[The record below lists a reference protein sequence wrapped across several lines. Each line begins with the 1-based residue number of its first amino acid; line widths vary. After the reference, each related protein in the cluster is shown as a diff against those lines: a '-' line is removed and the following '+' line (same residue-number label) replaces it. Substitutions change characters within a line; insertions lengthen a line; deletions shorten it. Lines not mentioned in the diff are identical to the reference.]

1 MRFLDTRIYSVSLE
15 VIRSSDVL
23 GQALPAYLADQV
35 RRAAASIT
43 LNFAEGCG
51 KRSTRD
57 RRRFFNHARGSAY
70 EVTAV
75 ADVAVTLGLVEPTIA
90 AALRDR
96 CDHVCAMLGRFR

>member
-15 VIRSSDVL
+15 VVRSSHSL
-23 GQALPAYLADQV
+23 GQHLPAYLADQL

-51 KRSTRD
+51 KGGARD
-57 RRRFFNHARGSAY
+57 RRRFFQHARGSAY

-75 ADVAVTLGLVEPTIA
+75 ADV
-90 AALRDR
+90 
-96 CDHVCAMLGRFR
+96 